1 MDTTYINFI
10 SIRILNSTVV
20 LVSPNTVNYKIG

>member
-1 MDTTYINFI
+1 MLERNVSSDAER

-20 LVSPNTVNYKIG
+20 MAQFLRNY